1 MSPKTLTKAIS
12 LLAALSLIAASCTT
26 PTPQP
31 TAQPIKVTR
40 IVEGTPQVVVVT
52 PTPGAEVAPPTGQL
66 PAAGLIACR
75 PLPNIGAASGVR
87 LAKYAAPE
95 VFAPVAPVRAPSAA
109 AVQSQEGERVYRV
122 GVFEDVTALN
132 FWVANG
138 PDNTIWNAYLLPP
151 RLTMYTLS
159 DVRFDFYP
167 VLALALPEPL
177 QQEGDK
183 WVGVIPIRQDVQWSD
198 GKPLTAKDVAF
209 TANTVLRFGLISGN
223 WQLWYDG
230 NFLERVE
237 AVDDYTV
244 KYVFHTKPGLARYQ
258 YGVLQAPILAEHF
271 WTAPADEAAQPITAL
286 GANPTTEALTAARQE
301 AQDNLFAVEPNGE
314 PLAGSFLFNKRE
326 PGAFIEETA
335 NPNYLERG
343 ATVIA
348 FANGAYQEIQA
359 DIHDFTLYGE
369 PQGEVALQ
377 LETGPHVE
385 AAVYSVYGS
394 QDAAI
399 LALQSGEIDFVLNS
413 LGLQKGL
420 LDKVTDDPNL
430 SIISNSPN
438 GFRYL
443 SFNNRRRPMN
453 DCAFRQAVAALIDK
467 EFVAN
472 TVLQRVAFP
481 SYTYVPSGNG
491 FWYFDDVPKIG
502 AGLDRSQRLE
512 LAIAILEQAG
522 YTWEGGQKPVWDA
535 ETEMVVTGGRLIMP
549 DGVAMPDLELWA
561 PNAGYDPLR
570 STFAIWIESWLKE
583 AGIPVTAKLAGFN
596 ALIPRI
602 FTEQDFDMYI
612 LGWSLDMFP
621 AHLRDYF
628 HSEQAVPD
636 GNNAGGYI
644 NPEYDQLANQLL
656 ACDNFDACKALAN
669 ELQQI
674 LATETPYVVLFDTA
688 ILEAYRSASIEF
700 PYTQALDGLQGAQGN
715 NLGPRGIEVF
725 VKIRAPK

>member
-1 MSPKTLTKAIS
+1 MSPKTLANIIS
-12 LLAALSLIAASCTT
+12 LLAVLSLSVASCAT
-26 PTPQP
+26 PTPPP
-31 TAQPIKVTR
+31 TGQPIEVTR
-40 IVEGTPQVVVVT
+40 LVEGTPEVVVVT
-52 PTPGAEVAPPTGQL
+52 PTPGAEVVPPTGIL
-66 PAAGLIACR
+66 PAEGLIACR
-75 PLPNIGAASGVR
+75 PLPNIAAASGAFLAR
-87 LAKYAAPE
+87 LALPEAP
-95 VFAPVAPVRAPSAA
+95 ALTAPVRAASPMTN
-109 AVQSQEGERVYRV
+109 QPQQGERVFRV
-122 GVFEDVTALN
+122 GVFEDITALN

-167 VLALALPEPL
+167 VLALELPGPL

-183 WVGVIPIRQDVQWSD
+183 WVGLIPIRRNVKWSD
-198 GKPLTAKDVAF
+198 GQPFTAKDVAF

-244 KYVFHTKPGLARYQ
+244 KYIFHTKPGLARYQ
-258 YGVLQAPILAEHF
+258 YGVLQGPILAEHF
-271 WTAPADEAAQPITAL
+271 WASLVDEAAQPITAL

-301 AQDNLFAVEPNGE
+301 AQDNLFAIEPNGE
-314 PLAGSFLFNKRE
+314 PLAGSFLFSKRE
-326 PGAFIEETA
+326 PGAFLEATA
-335 NPNYLERG
+335 NPDYLERG

-359 DIHDFTLYGE
+359 DIHNFTLYGE
-369 PQGEVALQ
+369 PQGEVSLK
-377 LETGPHVE
+377 LETGPYME

-413 LGLQKGL
+413 LGLQRGL
-420 LDKVTDDPNL
+420 LDKVSDDPNL
-430 SIISNSPN
+430 SIVSNSPN

-502 AGLDRSQRLE
+502 AGLDRSQRIQ

-522 YTWEGGQKPVWDA
+522 YTWEGGQKPVWNA
-535 ETEMVVTGGRLIMP
+535 ETETVEAGGRLIMP
-549 DGVAMPDLELWA
+549 DGVLMPELELWA

-602 FTEQDFDMYI
+602 FTEQNFDMYI
-612 LGWSLDMFP
+612 LGWSLDTFP
-621 AHLRDYF
+621 THLRDYF
-628 HSEQAVPD
+628 HTEQAVPD

-644 NPEYDQLANQLL
+644 NPEFDKLADQLL
-656 ACDNFDACKALAN
+656 ACDNFEACKALSN
-669 ELQQI
+669 EIQLI

-700 PYTQALDGLQGAQGN
+700 PYTQALDGLQGNQGN

-725 VKIRAPK
+725 VKIRAAK